1 MNYNDLIHQ
10 FLDGELDSVNEDV
23 LFSNLSNNT
32 EIREMFKQQ
41 VQLHLLT
48 QNDMASI
55 TTPSESTNYI
65 FSSLGL
71 SVPPIQKPAPK
82 HPIPVPLFEKHILS
96 HNNKYLTT
104 ALTAIISIALTSLF
118 FLLNQ
123 KEFTDSNMNYTSI
136 DKGSQNSL
144 NYPVSSN
151 IKNTNSYVNGSKD
164 LANSNN
170 NTNNTKP
177 VIKYIYVNSN
187 NQNGETNSQI
197 LANNYK
203 LDNNPKNIKNTN
215 DELFALSSSELPTKN
230 LKPLNTSNTNNSTL
244 NTNPLNIFAIDLSSL
259 SKFELNESNL
269 TLQWRNITA
278 SSSDATENLPSAQE
292 PLFINQ
298 GIALI
303 YKLDDNNSIGIE
315 VGQEHF
321 LQQFTR
327 KIGEQEYTYTQN
339 PVLFWYGGFYKLSLP
354 SLGYKN
360 MIVPYTQVFAGGT
373 TAGFIGRGQLGIQ
386 YNYDNFLKF
395 YVAGEFSSLLYNVQ
409 NKINRTDK
417 FGITYGLSLSY

>member
-65 FSSLGL
+65 FSNLGL
-71 SVPPIQKPAPK
+71 SVPPIEKPVPK

-96 HNNKYLTT
+96 HYNKYLTT

-123 KEFTDSNMNYTSI
+123 QEFTNSNLNFTSVE
-136 DKGSQNSL
+136 KGNQSSQ

-151 IKNTNSYVNGSKD
+151 IENTNSYLNESKD

-170 NTNNTKP
+170 NNNKNTKP
-177 VIKYIYVNSN
+177 IIKYIYVNSN
-187 NQNGETNSQI
+187 NQNKETNTQI
-197 LANNYK
+197 LA
-203 LDNNPKNIKNTN
+203 DNNKFDNNSKNIKNTN
-215 DELFALSSSELPTKN
+215 DELFVLSSSELPAKN
-230 LKPLNTSNTNNSTL
+230 LQPNKTNNTL
-244 NTNPLNIFAIDLSSL
+244 NSNPLSIYAVDLSSL

-360 MIVPYTQVFAGGT
+360 IIVPYTQVFAGGT
-373 TAGFIGRGQLGIQ
+373 TAGFLGRTAR
-386 YNYDNFLKF
+386 YS
-395 YVAGEFSSLLYNVQ
+395 V
-409 NKINRTDK
+409 
-417 FGITYGLSLSY
+417 